1 MFNLLVPTLYQFK
14 QYSVTEHSRN
24 QYRKAMDW
32 CSKRRKRR
40 KHRKCRKVTGGGGKV
55 TEVER

>member
-14 QYSVTEHSRN
+14 QYLVKEHSRN
-24 QYRKAMDW
+24 QYRKAMNDAW

-40 KHRKCRKVTGGGGKV
+40 KCRKVTGVGKV
-55 TEVER
+55 TGVER